1 MLEIFQ
7 KAQRAFYDQ
16 LGYIENMPTSIL
28 ITRLTLGALAVV
40 FAYAT
45 GRMGMRVYRGTA
57 RMPQL
62 ATWMFRVL
70 AAMLAAL
77 WVSWH
82 DIVAFGVVI
91 GVLISAG
98 MGAWLESRPKQEE
111 EDLSSLIF
119 PKE

>member
-1 MLEIFQ
+1 
-7 KAQRAFYDQ
+7 
-16 LGYIENMPTSIL
+16 MPTSIL
-28 ITRLTLGALAVV
+28 ITRLTLGALAVA
-40 FAYAT
+40 FAFAT

-82 DIVAFGVVI
+82 DRVALGVVI
-91 GVLISAG
+91 GVVIAAAL
-98 MGAWLESRPKQEE
+98 GAWLESRPKHDD